1 MARRNRYNRKRR
13 RGGFSLV
20 YKLLTFLVICA
31 AIAVALTLFFKVERI
46 DVVGAERYTQQ
57 KIIDA
62 SGIQIEDNMF
72 FMNKYEVSDQ
82 ITSALPYIETVQIRR
97 ALPDGIVIAVTE
109 CNAPAAVRHGG
120 KTWLL
125 STQCKVVDSKAL
137 SAAAEYAEVIGLTLT
152 EAQVGMPIAVTEECA
167 ASEALLRELLPLLA
181 EKEMLA
187 HVQQIDVSDG
197 SLLTLQYL
205 DRFEV
210 TLRRDADL
218 DYKLEYLLAVVQ
230 RLEVN
235 EKGRIDMTQEDKA
248 SFIPAQ
254 G

>member
-13 RGGFSLV
+13 RGSFSLL

-31 AIAVALTLFFKVERI
+31 AIAVALTLFFKIEHI
-46 DVVGAERYTQQ
+46 DVVGAERYSQQ
-57 KIIDA
+57 KIIDV
-62 SGIQIEDNMF
+62 SGIEMEDNMF
-72 FMNKYEVSDQ
+72 FMNKYQVSDK

-97 ALPDGIVIAVTE
+97 ALPDGLVIAVTE
-109 CNAPAAVRHGG
+109 CSAPAAVRYGG

-125 STQCKVVDSKAL
+125 SAQCKVVDSKAL
-137 SAAAEYAEVIGLTLT
+137 SAAEEYAEVMGLTLT
-152 EAQVGMPIAVTEECA
+152 EAQVGLPIAVSEE
-167 ASEALLRELLPLLA
+167 SEASLTLLRELLPLLA
-181 EKEMLA
+181 EKKMLA
-187 HVQQIDVSDG
+187 DVQQIDLSDPT
-197 SLLTLQYL
+197 LLTMQYL

-218 DYKLEYLLAVVQ
+218 NYKLEYLLAVVQ

-254 G
+254 

>member
-13 RGGFSLV
+13 RGSFSLL

-31 AIAVALTLFFKVERI
+31 AIAVALTLFFKIEHI
-46 DVVGAERYTQQ
+46 DVVGAERYSQQ
-57 KIIDA
+57 KIIDV
-62 SGIQIEDNMF
+62 SGIEMEDNMF
-72 FMNKYEVSDQ
+72 FMNKYQVSDK

-97 ALPDGIVIAVTE
+97 ALPDGLVIAVTE
-109 CNAPAAVRHGG
+109 CSAPAAVRYGG

-125 STQCKVVDSKAL
+125 SAQCKVVDSKAL
-137 SAAAEYAEVIGLTLT
+137 SAAEEYAEVMGLTLT
-152 EAQVGMPIAVTEECA
+152 EAQVGLPIAVSEE
-167 ASEALLRELLPLLA
+167 SEESLTLLRELLPLLA
-181 EKEMLA
+181 EKKMLA
-187 HVQQIDVSDG
+187 DVQQIDLSDPT
-197 SLLTLQYL
+197 LLTMQYL

-218 DYKLEYLLAVVQ
+218 NYKLEYLLAVVQ

-254 G
+254 

>member
-13 RGGFSLV
+13 RGSFSLL

-31 AIAVALTLFFKVERI
+31 AIAVALTLFFKIEHI
-46 DVVGAERYTQQ
+46 DVVGAERYSQQ
-57 KIIDA
+57 KIIDV
-62 SGIQIEDNMF
+62 SGIEMEDNMF
-72 FMNKYEVSDQ
+72 FMNKYQVSDK

-97 ALPDGIVIAVTE
+97 ALPDGLVIAVTE
-109 CNAPAAVRHGG
+109 CSAPAAVRYGG

-125 STQCKVVDSKAL
+125 SAQCKVVDSKAL
-137 SAAAEYAEVIGLTLT
+137 SAAEEYAEVMGLTLT
-152 EAQVGMPIAVTEECA
+152 EAQVGLPIAVSEE
-167 ASEALLRELLPLLA
+167 SEESLTLLRELLPLLA
-181 EKEMLA
+181 EKKMLA
-187 HVQQIDVSDG
+187 DVQQIDLSDPT
-197 SLLTLQYL
+197 LLTMQYL

-218 DYKLEYLLAVVQ
+218 NYKLEYLLAVVQ

-248 SFIPAQ
+248 SFIPGQ
-254 G
+254 

>member
-13 RGGFSLV
+13 RGRFSLL

-46 DVVGAERYTQQ
+46 DVIGAERYTEQ

-97 ALPDGIVIAVTE
+97 ALPDGIVIAVSE
-109 CNAPAAVRHGG
+109 CSAPAAVRHGG

-125 STQCKVVDSKAL
+125 SAQCKVVDSKAL
-137 SAAAEYAEVIGLTLT
+137 SAASEYAEVIGLTLT
-152 EAQVGMPIAVTEECA
+152 EAQVGLPIAVTEECA
-167 ASEALLRELLPLLA
+167 ASESLLRELLPLLA
-181 EKEMLA
+181 EKNMLA
-187 HVQQIDVSDG
+187 DVQQIDLSDG
-197 SLLTLQYL
+197 SLLTLKYL

-218 DYKLEYLLAVVQ
+218 DYKLEYLLAVVA

-248 SFIPAQ
+248 SFIPQ
-254 G
+254 QS

>member
-13 RGGFSLV
+13 RGGFSLF

-46 DVVGAERYTQQ
+46 DVIGAERYTQQ

-125 STQCKVVDSKAL
+125 SAQCKVVDSKAL
-137 SAAAEYAEVIGLTLT
+137 SAASEYAEVIGLTLT
-152 EAQVGMPIAVTEECA
+152 DAQVGMPIAVTEECA
-167 ASEALLRELLPLLA
+167 ASESLLRELLPLLA
-181 EKEMLA
+181 EKNMLA
-187 HVQQIDVSDG
+187 DVQQIDLSDG
-197 SLLTLQYL
+197 SLLTMKYL

-218 DYKLEYLLAVVQ
+218 DYKLEYLLAVVA

-248 SFIPAQ
+248 SFIPQQ

>member
-1 MARRNRYNRKRR
+1 
-13 RGGFSLV
+13 
-20 YKLLTFLVICA
+20 
-31 AIAVALTLFFKVERI
+31 
-46 DVVGAERYTQQ
+46 
-57 KIIDA
+57 
-62 SGIQIEDNMF
+62 MF

-125 STQCKVVDSKAL
+125 SAQCKVVDSKAL
-137 SAAAEYAEVIGLTLT
+137 SAASEYAEVIGLTLT
-152 EAQVGMPIAVTEECA
+152 EAQVGLPIAVTEECA
-167 ASEALLRELLPLLA
+167 ASESLLRELLPLLA
-181 EKEMLA
+181 EKNMLA
-187 HVQQIDVSDG
+187 DVQQIDLSDG
-197 SLLTLQYL
+197 SLLTMKYL

-218 DYKLEYLLAVVQ
+218 DYKLEYLLAVVE

-248 SFIPAQ
+248 SFIPQ
-254 G
+254 QS